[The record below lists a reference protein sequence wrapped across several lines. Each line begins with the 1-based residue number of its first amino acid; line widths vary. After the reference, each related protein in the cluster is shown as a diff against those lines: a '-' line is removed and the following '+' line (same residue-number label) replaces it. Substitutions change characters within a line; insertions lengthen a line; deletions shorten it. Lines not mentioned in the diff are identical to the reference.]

1 MCLYEKSYTIY
12 GKGLCFVTMRKLYK
26 TVNVASECD
35 GEEMK
40 FWLDYYVLEKEVEI
54 EGFSV
59 NTYGIEICKRA
70 KRENGSSYFE
80 YRKIFDI
87 FCTEEETTSVIDKL
101 ARNSVTPI
109 CMQEVLEDLIGT
121 GDFVSEEVLV
131 EAV

>member
-1 MCLYEKSYTIY
+1 MDC
-12 GKGLCFVTMRKLYK
+12 VAMRKLYK

-35 GEEMK
+35 GEERK
-40 FWLDYYVLEKEVEI
+40 FFLDYYILEKEVQI

-70 KRENGSSYFE
+70 KRENNTSYFE

-87 FCTEEETTSVIDKL
+87 FCTEEETASVIDKL

-121 GDFVSEEVLV
+121 GDFVSEEFLV